1 MEDFIGEGGGG
12 KAVLLVPEPFCYF
25 YRREQESFVV
35 VAKIQH
41 LLFRIIF
48 LWQGGLLSVTL
59 LAHLVETFAK
69 VAFALAVLLRL
80 IAVFT
85 ENTGD
90 KLLIQGIFPP
100 WRKRMQ
106 QPRHVTAENQATKP
120 CMPRI
125 LHGGNIK
132 ADVPKSKEQV
142 VRLQP

>member
-12 KAVLLVPEPFCYF
+12 KAALFVPEPFCYF
-25 YRREQESFVV
+25 YREQESFVV
-35 VAKIQH
+35 VAEIQH

-59 LAHLVETFAK
+59 LAHLAETFAK

-80 IAVFT
+80 VAVFT

-90 KLLIQGIFPP
+90 KLLIQDIFPP
-100 WRKRMQ
+100 WREGMQ
-106 QPRHVTAENQATKP
+106 QPGQIAAENQAMKP
-120 CMPRI
+120 CVPKI

-142 VRLQP
+142 GRLQP